1 MSRCLQMCHGADH
14 RLHLWVFQG
23 ELWTYGEH
31 PACRRRIGDS
41 GASHFR
47 LARLSPNLSTPDAGA
62 TALRSG
68 LVLVQLAQA
77 RMATSRVTPSLQQE
91 RDAEG
96 SVPRWSR
103 HACFPFCTAAGMVVT
118 ASASTKEKEG
128 PKAESKGAQAA
139 QRSAASCSNSQQS
152 QLMVRFS
159 LWDSEEVVVAR

>member
-1 MSRCLQMCHGADH
+1 MCHGADH

-41 GASHFR
+41 GALHFR
-47 LARLSPNLSTPDAGA
+47 LVRLSPNLSTPDAGA

-77 RMATSRVTPSLQQE
+77 RMATSWVTPSLQQE

-96 SVPRWSR
+96 SVPRWSC
-103 HACFPFCTAAGMVVT
+103 HAAFAPNRGWLLQ
-118 ASASTKEKEG
+118 
-128 PKAESKGAQAA
+128 QAPA
-139 QRSAASCSNSQQS
+139 RKRKRAPRLRAKVRRQRSAA
-152 QLMVRFS
+152 QLRTAIASSLS
-159 LWDSEEVVVAR
+159 LWFVFRGGTQKQVVVAR